1 MDLLPTPVNQPAPG
15 FFAKLRSR
23 LKLPVLFAGRQ
34 LDESL
39 LEELEAQLLTADVG
53 VEASAR
59 IVSDLRRQAEQI
71 GDGEQLRVALKAS
84 ITALLQPVAKPL
96 KLTAGVKPFVV
107 LALGVNGVGKTTTLG
122 KLAQRFKSQGK
133 SVMLAAADTFRA
145 AATEQLQVWGERQ
158 GVPVIAQGQGADP
171 AAVAHDAYAAAKA
184 KGVDLL
190 LVDTAGRLHNR
201 ENLMQELKKIAR
213 VLSKLDPAAPQERL
227 LVLDAGTGQNA
238 LTQIA
243 EFHAA
248 VGLTG
253 LVVTKLDG
261 TAKGGILVAAAER
274 FKIPVRYIGVG
285 EAGED
290 LQEFDAA
297 AYAAALAGSEHDT

>member
-1 MDLLPTPVNQPAPG
+1 MDLLSTPVNQPAPG
-15 FFAKLRSR
+15 FFAKLRGR
-23 LKLPVLFAGRQ
+23 LKLPALFAGRK
-34 LDESL
+34 LDEAL
-39 LEELEAQLLTADVG
+39 LEELETQLLAADVG
-53 VEASAR
+53 VEASGR
-59 IVSDLRRQAEQI
+59 IVADLRRQTAEI
-71 GDGEQLRVALKAS
+71 TDAGQLRAALKAS
-84 ITALLQPVAKPL
+84 LLALLQPVAKPL
-96 KLTAGVKPFVV
+96 ELSTGAKPFVL

-122 KLAQRFKSQGK
+122 KLARRFKSRGN

-145 AATEQLQVWGERQ
+145 AATEQLQVWGERHD
-158 GVPVIAQGQGADP
+158 VPVIAQGQGADP

-213 VLSKLDPAAPQERL
+213 VLSKLDPAAPHERL

-238 LTQIA
+238 LAQIA

-297 AYAAALAGSEHDT
+297 AYAAALAGLENGT

>member
-1 MDLLPTPVNQPAPG
+1 MDLFPTPVNQPAPG

-23 LKLPVLFAGRQ
+23 LKLPAVFAGRK
-34 LDESL
+34 LDEAL
-39 LEELEAQLLTADVG
+39 LEELEAHLLTADVG
-53 VEASAR
+53 VEASGR
-59 IVSDLRRQAEQI
+59 IVADLRRRSEEITDA
-71 GDGEQLRVALKAS
+71 GQLRAALKTSLA
-84 ITALLQPVAKPL
+84 TLLQPVERPL
-96 KLTAGVKPFVV
+96 KLTAGAKPFVL

-122 KLAQRFKSQGK
+122 KLARRFKSQGK

-145 AATEQLQVWGERQ
+145 AATEQLQIWGERN

-171 AAVAHDAYAAAKA
+171 AAVAHDAYVAAKA

-201 ENLMQELKKIAR
+201 ENLMQELKKIVR
-213 VLSKLDPAAPQERL
+213 VLGKLDPAAPQERL

-238 LTQIA
+238 LAQIA

-248 VGLTG
+248 VGVTG

-285 EAGED
+285 EGGED

-297 AYAAALAGSEHDT
+297 AYAAALTGVEGGL